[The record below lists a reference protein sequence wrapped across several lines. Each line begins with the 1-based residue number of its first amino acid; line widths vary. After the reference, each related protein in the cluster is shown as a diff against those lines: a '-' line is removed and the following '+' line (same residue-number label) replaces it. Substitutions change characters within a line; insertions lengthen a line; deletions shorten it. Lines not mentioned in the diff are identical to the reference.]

1 MTNFQFSLIFALPT
15 AEESPDVYVD
25 ALYEAGC
32 DDATIGIGRHGYIAL
47 DFDREA
53 ATASAAVES
62 ALRDVRKAIPAAK
75 LIEAS
80 PDYVG
85 LTEAADIAGFTRQ
98 NMRKLMLKGAAS
110 FPAAVHAGNPAV
122 YHLHAVLKW
131 FKDVRKMSVRKDLV
145 EISAVTRQ
153 VNVAKEL
160 SQLPAQQISKRLREL
175 VS

>member
-1 MTNFQFSLIFALPT
+1 M
-15 AEESPDVYVD
+15 YVE

-47 DFDREA
+47 DFDRDA
-53 ATASAAVES
+53 ASANAAVES

-75 LIEAS
+75 LVEAS

-98 NMRKLMLKGAAS
+98 NMRKLMLKGAGS
-110 FPAAVHAGNPAV
+110 FPVAVHAGNPAV

-131 FKDVRKMSVRKDLV
+131 FKDVRKMAVRKDLV
-145 EISAVTRQ
+145 DISAVTRQ
-153 VNVAKEL
+153 VNLAKEL
-160 SQLPAQQISKRLREL
+160 SQLPTQQVSKRLREL